1 MPNSIDFYKRIFL
14 RVMCARIIVPCY
26 SRYYYYFFFTLSTHL
41 IITID
46 IINIM
51 ILIMKDCS
59 TYRVNASN
67 LSFIYVLYFV
77 IPVLVRVLATSL
89 SLLCRAD

>member
-1 MPNSIDFYKRIFL
+1 MS
-14 RVMCARIIVPCY
+14 ARIIVPCY
-26 SRYYYYFFFTLSTHL
+26 GRYYYYFFFTLSTHL
-41 IITID
+41 IIFID

-51 ILIMKDCS
+51 ILIVKDCS
-59 TYRVNASN
+59 TYCVTASN

-77 IPVLVRVLATSL
+77 IPVLVRVLAMSL

>member
-1 MPNSIDFYKRIFL
+1 MS
-14 RVMCARIIVPCY
+14 ARIIVPCY

-67 LSFIYVLYFV
+67 LSFIHVLYFV
-77 IPVLVRVLATSL
+77 IPILVRVLATSL
-89 SLLCRAD
+89 SLLCRADSEALFGVWA